1 MNVET
6 ISAQPNTP
14 EWLKHR
20 ASCYNASE
28 LAAAMGLSK
37 YQSRDDL
44 IKRLATGITPEVDA
58 MTQARFDKG
67 HANEAKTLPVAEE
80 IIGESLYATVL
91 AAQVPE
97 LSRKLSASFDGL
109 KLLQDVSWENKSP
122 NVALVESLKAGAI
135 PPEYHPQM
143 EQGLMLSGAEKC
155 LFTAGDGETVVHL
168 WYHSN
173 PELRAKIIPTW
184 KQLEADVAAYV
195 PAEVLDRVA
204 PVGHSPDQLPAL
216 RAQASG
222 SLVLESNIKEWEEAA
237 LAYIKSVRDHELK
250 TDDDFANAD
259 AAAKWC
265 DTSKATL
272 LGIRSNLMGATGD
285 VNTAVATLDRIADE
299 LDKTRIAFT
308 NAIKARKDAR
318 KLEIVQGG
326 GTALKAHIDGLN
338 TRLGK
343 AYMPAIPAD
352 FAGVVRGLKSLDSM
366 QGKVSDELARAK
378 IAANEIADKIDA
390 NLKYLRDNAGDH
402 KGLFADAATIVLKAP
417 EDLQSLVV
425 ARISEHKAEI
435 ERQAEQAREKIRA
448 EEQAK
453 AEKAAREKLE
463 QEQAAQKAAAEA
475 ARNTLPQ
482 EQGMQQVLKAE
493 VATPEATARIAPAT
507 ASPSVGSMGAGQ
519 PADAGPAG
527 NVVPLSTQVHI
538 AGNGVRFIR
547 PSAPPADTGA
557 RIKLGDINAAISPL
571 AITADGLAA
580 LGFPVVATDKTSKL
594 YRLADMPAMLA
605 AMVAHIQA
613 IQAKQAA

>member
-109 KLLQDVSWENKSP
+109 TILQDVSWENKSP
-122 NVALVESLKAGAI
+122 NVALVESLKAGSI

-143 EQGLMLSGAEKC
+143 EQGMMLSGSYRC

-195 PAEVLDRVA
+195 PAESA
-204 PVGHSPDQLPAL
+204 PVAVAAPVEALPAPFITVTGQLALADNFSAFEARL
-216 RAQASG
+216 RDFLDNQLIRKPQTDQDFVNLDAQ
-222 SLVLESNIKEWEEAA
+222 IKEMKSGREALKRA
-237 LAYIKSVRDHELK
+237 KSQMLAQIEPVDRATK
-250 TDDDFANAD
+250 TAD
-259 AAAKWC
+259 
-265 DTSKATL
+265 
-272 LGIRSNLMGATGD
+272 M
-285 VNTAVATLDRIADE
+285 
-299 LDKTRIAFT
+299 LDKLLQQNCKMAEDLLSGE
-308 NAIKARKDAR
+308 KDR
-318 KLEIVQGG
+318 RRLEIVAV
-326 GTALKAHIDGLN
+326 GTKKLQEHVAALN

-343 AYMPAIPAD
+343 PYMPPQSAD
-352 FAGVVRGLKSLDSM
+352 FAGCIKGLKSLASM
-366 QGKVSDELARAK
+366 EDKVNTLLATAK
-378 IAANEIADKIDA
+378 IAASEIADKIDA

-453 AEKAAREKLE
+453 AEKAARERLE
-463 QEQAAQKAAAEA
+463 QEQREAAAAQQRETERQAEMAIAAVVARQAPAVEA
-475 ARNTLPQ
+475 AHAAMRDAIDTGKGITRTTLQADGLPVV
-482 EQGMQQVLKAE
+482 EHIP
-493 VATPEATARIAPAT
+493 VA
-507 ASPSVGSMGAGQ
+507 
-519 PADAGPAG
+519 
-527 NVVPLSTQVHI
+527 NVVPMPTK
-538 AGNGVRFIR
+538 
-547 PSAPPADTGA
+547 APAVDTSA
-557 RIKLGDINAAISPL
+557 RIKLGDLNAAIAPL

-580 LGFPVVATDKTSKL
+580 LGFPVVEVDKNAKL
-594 YRLADMPAMLA
+594 YRAADLPAIYA
-605 AMVAHIQA
+605 AMVQHIEA
-613 IQAKQAA
+613 IQAKEAA

>member
-1 MNVET
+1 MHVET
-6 ISAQPNTP
+6 VSVLPNTP

-109 KLLQDVSWENKSP
+109 TILQDVSWENKSP
-122 NVALVESLKAGAI
+122 NVALVESLKAGSI

-143 EQGLMLSGAEKC
+143 EQGMMLSGSYRC

-195 PAEVLDRVA
+195 PTESA
-204 PVGHSPDQLPAL
+204 PVAVAAPVEALPAVSV
-216 RAQASG
+216 RMDG
-222 SLVLESNIKEWEEAA
+222 A
-237 LAYIKSVRDHELK
+237 LAVV
-250 TDDDFANAD
+250 
-259 AAAKWC
+259 
-265 DTSKATL
+265 
-272 LGIRSNLMGATGD
+272 SNLP
-285 VNTAVATLDRIADE
+285 
-299 LDKTRIAFT
+299 AFG
-308 NAIKARKDAR
+308 
-318 KLEIVQGG
+318 Q
-326 GTALKAHIDGLN
+326 ALKAFVAKMPAKPSTDQEFADTDAACKALKKAEEALEVAESN
-338 TRLGK
+338 ALASMADVEAMRRMVADFRTLARSTRLAAEKLVASRKEQIRAEIVREAEAAKVAHIRTLNAAMPSDLMPQVPSDFGGVIKGK
-343 AYMPAIPAD
+343 KT
-352 FAGVVRGLKSLDSM
+352 VDSIRDA
-366 QGKVSDELARAK
+366 VNTELARVK
-378 IAANEIADKIDA
+378 IAASEIATRIHLNITAIEDSKLVVHDMA
-390 NLKYLRDNAGDH
+390 QL
-402 KGLFADAATIVLKAP
+402 VLKAP
-417 EDLQSLVV
+417 EDLANVLAVRRADQE
-425 ARISEHKAEI
+425 RREAE
-435 ERQAEQAREKIRA
+435 ARERIRA

-463 QEQAAQKAAAEA
+463 QEQREAAQKAAAEEA
-475 ARNTLPQ
+475 A
-482 EQGMQQVLKAE
+482 K
-493 VATPEATARIAPAT
+493 APAQVKPEYQAELDAQVRAAEERRARELATHVAIDAVVNRT
-507 ASPSVGSMGAGQ
+507 AT
-519 PADAGPAG
+519 
-527 NVVPLSTQVHI
+527 VVPMPTK
-538 AGNGVRFIR
+538 
-547 PSAPPADTGA
+547 APAADTSA
-557 RIKLGDINAAISPL
+557 RIKLGDLNAAIAPL
-571 AITADGLAA
+571 SITADGLAA

-605 AMVAHIQA
+605 AMVQHIQA
-613 IQAKQAA
+613 VQEKQAA